1 MEIKYNLNG
10 KTLCAELKGE
20 LDEYTAEYVRLTLD
34 SFLKEK
40 ETKDAEELIL
50 DFSSVSFMDS
60 TGIGVL
66 LGRYNKFSKK
76 IPYPELKIRKMTS
89 RWGVCNTRLKTIT
102 LNLEL
107 IKRDIKYLDYVI
119 VHELSHLVH
128 GDHSSRFWDLVGIN
142 YEGYKE
148 IRKEMRDF

>member
-1 MEIKYNLNG
+1 MLEKLVVLNFLQEESVVEIKYNLNG

-66 LGRYNKFSKK
+66 LGRYNKFNKYDISMFIKNPQRHVDR
-76 IPYPELKIRKMTS
+76 ILKMT
-89 RWGVCNTRLKTIT
+89 
-102 LNLEL
+102 
-107 IKRDIKYLDYVI
+107 
-119 VHELSHLVH
+119 
-128 GDHSSRFWDLVGIN
+128 GI
-142 YEGYKE
+142 YEIMPK
-148 IRKEMRDF
+148 IS